1 MLSVAIGSH
10 LAYKQE
16 VDYRGF
22 NDTTRVTL
30 MSYHQSR
37 MHGASTINLSLTT
50 TLTLMIKTLLP
61 LGRESSTQ
69 KSHDPD
75 EQYK

>member
-1 MLSVAIGSH
+1 
-10 LAYKQE
+10 
-16 VDYRGF
+16 
-22 NDTTRVTL
+22 